1 MINYITYSF
10 RRKEKEYY
18 EYLYFFNHFTDYYSA
33 SGHRCYLY
41 DLNRY
46 HGWQK
51 KGLCAAI
58 GCTLGIIP
66 HLFMS
71 ITLSSFLMQMRNT
84 FFTVIQLIGA
94 CYLLYL
100 GAGMIFAK
108 NKIDF
113 EQSPL
118 AHSTSGIIWRGL
130 LINLL
135 NPKLTLF
142 FFSFL
147 PQYISHGSKNY
158 IQQGFILGLV
168 FMLLT
173 LLIFICYGILAG
185 TAWIPGYCPRHANI
199 LFHCCRYTLAELH
212 RVVVSNNNSPG

>member
-1 MINYITYSF
+1 MIDYNTYSF
-10 RRKEKEYY
+10 RKRRWNITNTYTFLITSLIIILIPGTGVIYTISTGITEGRKKS
-18 EYLYFFNHFTDYYSA
+18 LF
-33 SGHRCYLY
+33 
-41 DLNRY
+41 
-46 HGWQK
+46 
-51 KGLCAAI
+51 AAV

-71 ITLSSFLMQMRNT
+71 ITLSSLLMQMSNT

-94 CYLLYL
+94 RYLLYL
-100 GAGMIFAK
+100 GAGMVFTG

-113 EQSPL
+113 GPSPL
-118 AHSTSGIIWRGL
+118 AHSTAGIICRGI

-147 PQYISHGSKNY
+147 PQYLTPGIQNY
-158 IQQGFILGLV
+158 VQQSFVSGLT

-173 LLIFICYGILAG
+173 LLVFICYGVLAG
-185 TAWIPGYCPRHANI
+185 TAKNFFVSSPGFVCILQKVSGI
-199 LFHCCRYTLAELH
+199 LFIFFAIKLAL
-212 RVVVSNNNSPG
+212 NL

>member
-1 MINYITYSF
+1 MIDYNTYSF
-10 RRKEKEYY
+10 RKRRWNITNTYTFLITSLIIILIPGTGVIYTISTGITEGRKKS
-18 EYLYFFNHFTDYYSA
+18 LF
-33 SGHRCYLY
+33 
-41 DLNRY
+41 
-46 HGWQK
+46 
-51 KGLCAAI
+51 AAV

-100 GAGMIFAK
+100 EAGMIFAK

-185 TAWIPGYCPRHANI
+185 TAWVPGYCTRYANI

>member
-1 MINYITYSF
+1 MIDYNTYSF
-10 RRKEKEYY
+10 RKRRWNITNTYTFLITSLIIILIPGTGVIYTISTGITEGRKKS
-18 EYLYFFNHFTDYYSA
+18 LF
-33 SGHRCYLY
+33 
-41 DLNRY
+41 
-46 HGWQK
+46 
-51 KGLCAAI
+51 AAV

-71 ITLSSFLMQMRNT
+71 ITLSSLLMQMSNT

>member
-1 MINYITYSF
+1 
-10 RRKEKEYY
+10 
-18 EYLYFFNHFTDYYSA
+18 
-33 SGHRCYLY
+33 
-41 DLNRY
+41 
-46 HGWQK
+46 
-51 KGLCAAI
+51 
-58 GCTLGIIP
+58 
-66 HLFMS
+66 
-71 ITLSSFLMQMRNT
+71 MQMRNT